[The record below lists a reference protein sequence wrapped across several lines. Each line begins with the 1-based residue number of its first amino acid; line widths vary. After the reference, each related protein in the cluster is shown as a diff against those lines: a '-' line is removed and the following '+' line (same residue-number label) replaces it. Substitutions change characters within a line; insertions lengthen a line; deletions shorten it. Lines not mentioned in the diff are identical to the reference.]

1 MPALPTDARLIRGRY
16 YDAAGTFLGT
26 VCTVHGDYV
35 SADRIVRSKR
45 EPTGHTRVCL
55 ACHAEASR
63 IAVPAYRERQRRRT
77 DAEVWADWNR
87 LHGVE
92 GLKACRLCSADKP
105 MAAFPRNRSTP
116 DGTGADC
123 RICSAEA
130 ARTRRQRRP

>member
-1 MPALPTDARLIRGRY
+1 MPALTTDARLIRGRY

-26 VCTVHGDYV
+26 VCSVHGEYV
-35 SADRIVRSKR
+35 SADRLVRSRR

-63 IAVPAYRERQRRRT
+63 VAVPAYRDRKRRRT
-77 DAEVWADWNR
+77 DAQVLADWNR
-87 LHGVE
+87 LHGLD
-92 GLKACRLCSADKP
+92 GPKACRLCGVHKL

-123 RICSAEA
+123 RSCSAEA
-130 ARTRRQRRP
+130 ARARRHQRP